1 MSTKKKILMSGST
14 GLVGS
19 ALAKRLKE
27 LGYVVLPLTTSQ
39 FEGGIMWN
47 PIRSAFSAPI
57 REQLHAVIHLGGAPL
72 KPMWNERMKF
82 DFLESRVNGAK
93 LLAQLIL
100 HNPPPETF
108 ICTTGVGY
116 YGLPPSDFAGEG
128 FSETSNPFP
137 FQDDANKP
145 FLHEVAAQVEAAC
158 DPVREITRVVHPR
171 LAPVLDLNGGALP
184 KLMLPFKVGLGGP
197 LGPGNQNFPWV
208 SLRDVVDAY
217 VFILERKDITGPVN
231 VVSPHASTAKEFAT
245 ALGEAMHRPCAV
257 PVPAVVL
264 RTVFGKEAAESLV
277 LSSRRILP
285 KVLMDKGFQF
295 RDEDIRPFLHQLLL
309 PKSP

>member
-1 MSTKKKILMSGST
+1 MSGST
-14 GLVGS
+14 GLVGR
-19 ALAKRLKE
+19 ALTKRLTE
-27 LGYVVLPLTTSQ
+27 LGYSVLPLTTSSQ
-39 FEGGIMWN
+39 LEGSIAWN
-47 PIRSAFSAPI
+47 PIRSSFSAPV

-72 KPMWNERMKF
+72 QPLWTERMKF
-82 DFLESRVNGAK
+82 NVLESRVNGAK

-108 ICTTGVGY
+108 ICTSGVGY

-128 FSETSNPFP
+128 FSETSTPFP
-137 FQDDANKP
+137 FTNKP

-171 LAPVLDLNGGALP
+171 LAAVMDLGGGALP
-184 KLMLPFKVGLGGP
+184 KLMLPFKLGVGGP

-217 VFILERKDITGPVN
+217 VFILEHKDVAGPVN
-231 VVSPHASTAKEFAT
+231 VASPQACTAREFAA
-245 ALGEAMHRPCAV
+245 ALAEAMHRPCAV

-264 RTVFGKEAAESLV
+264 RTVLGKEAAESLFLASIRV
-277 LSSRRILP
+277 LP
-285 KVLMDKGFQF
+285 KVLASKGFQF
-295 RDEDIRPFLHQLLL
+295 RDEDVRPFLQQLLL
-309 PKSP
+309 R